1 MSSRSRWSRALVV
14 PFTLALLTAPAPLR
28 AAGFALFE
36 QGAKG
41 MGFAGAFTAQA
52 SDPSAIFHN
61 PAGIAFLRGKQI
73 YLGGT
78 GVLPKWQFE
87 GANPFP
93 GTGVTERGATSV
105 LLPPAV
111 YYTQPFS
118 QRIAFG
124 VGVNVPFGLKTEWAD
139 ADRFSGRYISQ
150 KASLGGFGINPTLAI
165 KLADRLSV
173 GAGLDLRISTVTL
186 ERRIPVIN
194 PFTQQPVDAANERLA
209 VGTNLGIGFDV
220 GMLARLSDEL
230 SVGASYRHRVK
241 VDYTGTA
248 TFTPVPTGSDQL
260 DERVQA
266 VLPAQTLALESSIT
280 FPAFV
285 SGGVAYRRGDWV
297 FEADVNWYQWSA
309 FRSIPVTFP
318 DRPDLSGAIT
328 ENYSDSFQYRF
339 GAEKTLNDVW
349 TVRGGLFWDETPA
362 PPASVSPLLP
372 DADRNGFCLGGTW
385 RSGSWRIDAASWLVL
400 ARARSTAGV
409 SRDRFEG
416 TYKSHAFT
424 LGVFVGYVF

>member
-36 QGAKG
+36 HGGKG

-78 GVLPKWQFE
+78 GVMPTWQFE

-118 QRIAFG
+118 PRVVFG
-124 VGVNVPFGLKTEWAD
+124 VGLNVPFGLKTEWANPD
-139 ADRFSGRYISQ
+139 QFSGRYISE
-150 KASLGGFGINPTLAI
+150 KAALGGFGVNPTLAI

-173 GAGLDLRISTVTL
+173 GAGLDLRFSTVTL

-194 PFTQQPVDAANERLA
+194 PFTQKPVDAANERLDA
-209 VGTNLGIGFDV
+209 GTNLGIGFDV
-220 GMLARLSDEL
+220 GVLAKLSDDL

-241 VDYTGTA
+241 VDYKGTA
-248 TFTPVPTGSDQL
+248 TFTPLPTGNDQL
-260 DERVQA
+260 DQRVLA
-266 VLPAQTLALESSIT
+266 VLPAQTLTLDSSIT

-309 FRSIPVTFP
+309 FKS
-318 DRPDLSGAIT
+318 
-328 ENYSDSFQYRF
+328 
-339 GAEKTLNDVW
+339 
-349 TVRGGLFWDETPA
+349 
-362 PPASVSPLLP
+362 ASNTQSP
-372 DADRNGFCLGGTW
+372 R
-385 RSGSWRIDAASWLVL
+385 R
-400 ARARSTAGV
+400 
-409 SRDRFEG
+409 
-416 TYKSHAFT
+416 
-424 LGVFVGYVF
+424 